1 MIQIISKNATQ
12 EASNLGGFNYSS
24 LKKPEITFKKVL
36 VAKIKIENEEYR
48 MLRKKFDE
56 DLFHIE
62 KKPDGWYITE
72 KE

>member
-1 MIQIISKNATQ
+1 MRYQRTFFMINDLVI
-12 EASNLGGFNYSS
+12 EV
-24 LKKPEITFKKVL
+24 KKPEITLKKIKVT
-36 VAKIKIENEEYR
+36 KIKIENEEYR

-62 KKPDGWYITE
+62 KKPEGWYITE

>member
-1 MIQIISKNATQ
+1 MINDLVI
-12 EASNLGGFNYSS
+12 EV
-24 LKKPEITFKKVL
+24 KKPEITLKKIKVT
-36 VAKIKIENEEYR
+36 KIKIENEEYR

-56 DLFHIE
+56 DLFHLE

>member
-1 MIQIISKNATQ
+1 MRYQRTFFMINDLVI
-12 EASNLGGFNYSS
+12 EV
-24 LKKPEITFKKVL
+24 KKPEITLKKIKIT
-36 VAKIKIENEEYR
+36 KIKIENEEYR

>member
-1 MIQIISKNATQ
+1 MRYQRTFFMINDLVI
-12 EASNLGGFNYSS
+12 EV
-24 LKKPEITFKKVL
+24 KKPEITLKKIL
-36 VAKIKIENEEYR
+36 VTKIKIENEEYR

-62 KKPDGWYITE
+62 KKPEGWYITE

>member
-1 MIQIISKNATQ
+1 MRYQRTFFKINDLVI
-12 EASNLGGFNYSS
+12 EV
-24 LKKPEITFKKVL
+24 KKPEITLKKIKVT
-36 VAKIKIENEEYR
+36 KIKIENEEYR

>member
-1 MIQIISKNATQ
+1 MRYQRTFFMVNDLVI
-12 EASNLGGFNYSS
+12 EV
-24 LKKPEITFKKVL
+24 KKPEITLKKIK

>member
-1 MIQIISKNATQ
+1 MRYQRTFFMINDLVI
-12 EASNLGGFNYSS
+12 EV
-24 LKKPEITFKKVL
+24 KKPEITLKKIEVT
-36 VAKIKIENEEYR
+36 KIKIENEEYR

>member
-1 MIQIISKNATQ
+1 MRYQRTFFMINDLII
-12 EASNLGGFNYSS
+12 EV
-24 LKKPEITFKKVL
+24 KKPEITLKKIKVT
-36 VAKIKIENEEYR
+36 KIKIENEEYR

-62 KKPDGWYITE
+62 KKPEGWYITE

>member
-1 MIQIISKNATQ
+1 MRYQRSFFMINDLVI
-12 EASNLGGFNYSS
+12 EV
-24 LKKPEITFKKVL
+24 KKPEITLKKVI

-48 MLRKKFDE
+48 MLRKKFNE
-56 DLFHIE
+56 DIFHIE

>member
-1 MIQIISKNATQ
+1 MRYQRTFFMINDLVIEVKQ
-12 EASNLGGFNYSS
+12 
-24 LKKPEITFKKVL
+24 PEITLKKVI

>member
-1 MIQIISKNATQ
+1 MINDLVI
-12 EASNLGGFNYSS
+12 EV
-24 LKKPEITFKKVL
+24 KKPEITLKKIIVT
-36 VAKIKIENEEYR
+36 KIKIENEEYR

-62 KKPDGWYITE
+62 KKPEGWYNTE

>member
-1 MIQIISKNATQ
+1 MRYQRTFFMINDLVI
-12 EASNLGGFNYSS
+12 EV
-24 LKKPEITFKKVL
+24 KKPEITLKKIKVT
-36 VAKIKIENEEYR
+36 KIKIENEEYR

>member
-1 MIQIISKNATQ
+1 MKYQRTFFMMNDLVI
-12 EASNLGGFNYSS
+12 EV
-24 LKKPEITFKKVL
+24 KKPEITLKKIIVT
-36 VAKIKIENEEYR
+36 KIKIENEEYR

-56 DLFHIE
+56 DIFHIE

>member
-1 MIQIISKNATQ
+1 VEYEYQRMFFMINDLVI
-12 EASNLGGFNYSS
+12 EV
-24 LKKPEITFKKVL
+24 KKPEITLKKIL
-36 VAKIKIENEEYR
+36 VTKIKIETEEYR

-62 KKPDGWYITE
+62 KKPEGWYITE

>member
-1 MIQIISKNATQ
+1 MINDLVIEVKQ
-12 EASNLGGFNYSS
+12 
-24 LKKPEITFKKVL
+24 PEITLKKVI

>member
-1 MIQIISKNATQ
+1 MRYQRTFFMINDLVI
-12 EASNLGGFNYSS
+12 EV
-24 LKKPEITFKKVL
+24 KKPEITLKKIEVS
-36 VAKIKIENEEYR
+36 KIKIENEEYR

>member
-1 MIQIISKNATQ
+1 MRYHRTFFMINDFVI
-12 EASNLGGFNYSS
+12 EV
-24 LKKPEITFKKVL
+24 KKPEITLKKIKVT
-36 VAKIKIENEEYR
+36 KIKIENEEYR

>member
-1 MIQIISKNATQ
+1 MRYQRTFFMINDFVI
-12 EASNLGGFNYSS
+12 EV
-24 LKKPEITFKKVL
+24 KKPEITLKKIKVT
-36 VAKIKIENEEYR
+36 KIKIENEEYR

-56 DLFHIE
+56 DLFYIE